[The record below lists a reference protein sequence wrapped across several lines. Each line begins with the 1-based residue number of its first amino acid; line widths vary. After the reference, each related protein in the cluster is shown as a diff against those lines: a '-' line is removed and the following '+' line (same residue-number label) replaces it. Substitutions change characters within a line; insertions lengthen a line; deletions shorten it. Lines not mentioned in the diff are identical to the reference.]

1 MAYLPNRRFSTKV
14 RVLREF
20 MAERLKG
27 IGELPDRSLL
37 PSWVDA
43 G

>member
-1 MAYLPNRRFSTKV
+1 MSAEPALLDPGARA
-14 RVLREF
+14 REF

-27 IGELPDRSLL
+27 IGELPERILAPALAPD
-37 PSWVDA
+37 

>member
-1 MAYLPNRRFSTKV
+1 
-14 RVLREF
+14 VLREF
-20 MAERLKG
+20 MAQRLKG

-37 PSWVDA
+37 PSLMDA